1 MSRTPLTDLQL
12 ALKTCRSSFV
22 GAGVFSF
29 FINILMLVGPLYMLQ
44 VYDRVLMSGS
54 VPTLLAI
61 TWLIVGLFA
70 VMGLLEWI
78 RSMVLIRV
86 GARMDGLLSQ
96 RLFNATLDYA
106 AGKANVS
113 AQPVR
118 DLDAV
123 RQFMTGNGLFTFFDA
138 PWMPVY
144 LAILYLFHPYLG
156 ILATVGGLILLVLA
170 LVNEYA
176 TKKPLTEASIESMRE
191 NQFISSN
198 LRNLEVIDALG
209 MRERIMQRWMGF
221 HEKVMGLQALASDR
235 AAAITATSKTFR
247 LLLQSLILGLG
258 AWLAI
263 DQIITPGVMIAAS
276 ILMGRALAPVDQ
288 MIGVWKQFVGARG
301 AYGRLNELLSK
312 IPAKERSLTM
322 PAPKGVLTAEG
333 AVVVPPG
340 AKVPSLRGL
349 SFQINAGEAVGVIGP
364 SAAGKSSLARA
375 LLGVWPVTAGKM
387 RIDGADVSQWNRDE
401 LGPFIG
407 YLPQDIELFEG
418 SVAENIA
425 RFGEMDAA
433 KIVAAAQMAG
443 VHEMILK
450 LPQGYE
456 TPLGEGGASLSGG
469 QRQRVGLARALYGEP
484 AIVVL
489 DEPNSNLDDVGETAL
504 AQAVAAMRARKTTLV
519 LITHRPS
526 ILAQVDKIMVLKDGL
541 IVEFGSRDEILGK
554 FARPAAA
561 PAQIAQQATKVAI
574 SGSAAV

>member
-1 MSRTPLTDLQL
+1 MTTRAPPTDLHL
-12 ALKTCRSSFV
+12 ALKSCRSSFV

-29 FINILMLVGPLYMLQ
+29 FINMLMLVGPLYMLQ

-54 VPTLLAI
+54 VPTLLAL
-61 TWLIVGLFA
+61 TWLIVGLMA
-70 VMGLLEWI
+70 VMGLLEWV

-86 GARMDGLLSQ
+86 GARLDGLLSL

-106 AGKANVS
+106 STRPNANT
-113 AQPVR
+113 QPIR

-123 RQFMTGNGLFTFFDA
+123 RQFMTGNGLFVFFDA

-144 LAILYLFHPYLG
+144 LLVLYLFHPLLG
-156 ILATVGGLILLVLA
+156 LLATVGGLILLVLA
-170 LVNEYA
+170 LVNERA
-176 TKKPLTEASIESMRE
+176 TKKLLTEASAESMKE
-191 NQFISSN
+191 NQYVGSN

-209 MRERIMQRWMGF
+209 MRDRILKRWLGF
-221 HEKVMGLQALASDR
+221 HEKVMGLQAKASDR

-247 LLLQSLILGLG
+247 LLLQSLMLGLG

-301 AYGRLNELLSK
+301 AYERLNDLLTK
-312 IPAKERSLTM
+312 VPAKARTM
-322 PAPKGVLTAEG
+322 TLPTPKGVLSADG
-333 AVVVPPG
+333 AIVAPPG
-340 AKVPSLRGL
+340 AKLPSLRGL
-349 SFQINAGEAVGVIGP
+349 SFQINAGECIGVIGP

-375 LLGVWPVTAGKM
+375 LLGVWPAAAGKV
-387 RIDGADVSQWNRDE
+387 RLDGADITQWNRDE

-407 YLPQDIELFEG
+407 YLPQDVELFEG
-418 SVAENIA
+418 TVAENIA
-425 RFGEMDAA
+425 RFGELDAA

-469 QRQRVGLARALYGEP
+469 QRQRVGLARALYAEP
-484 AIVVL
+484 KVVVL
-489 DEPNSNLDDVGETAL
+489 DEPNSNLDDVGEAAL
-504 AQAVAAMRARKTTLV
+504 AQAVAAMRAKGTTLV

-526 ILAQVDKIMVLKDGL
+526 ILAQVDRIMVLREGL
-541 IVEFGSRDEILGK
+541 IDMFAPRDEVLAK
-554 FARPAAA
+554 FVRPEA
-561 PAQIAQQATKVAI
+561 PTQPALAKPTA
-574 SGSAAV
+574 S